1 MSIYAV
7 AHIVHLYCAI
17 AFVGGVFFE
26 VLVLSVLHTGLVSCE
41 ARREVENAMS
51 YRAVRVMP
59 FVVGLLFA
67 SGIVMAA
74 NRYLSILGRT
84 VCHFLRYDADAENP
98 VGVQRVGALR
108 HRRRQNGAFHT
119 DRRLVE
125 IHTHRRLYPYAAD
138 CLFGKSDVLYQLVT
152 QLHFKSGD

>member
-26 VLVLSVLHTGLVSCE
+26 VLVLSVLHTGRVSCE
-41 ARREVENAMS
+41 ARREVEKAMS

-74 NRYLSILGRT
+74 NRHLSILGEPFATSFGTMLTLKILLAFSVLAHFAIAVVKMARSTLT
-84 VCHFLRYDADAENP
+84 VGWSKY
-98 VGVQRVGALR
+98 
-108 HRRRQNGAFHT
+108 
-119 DRRLVE
+119 
-125 IHTHRRLYPYAAD
+125 IHTVVFTHMLLIVFLAKAMFYI
-138 CLFGKSDVLYQLVT
+138 SW
-152 QLHFKSGD
+152 